1 MSSQKQQRSFLSI
14 AACNVGETTSYE
26 SIAADLDRTLLISRS
41 FFPYFMLVAI
51 EAGSLLRCLVLLLSL
66 LLVIVSY
73 FFFSEAVGIQILIF
87 IFFSGLKIR
96 GIELASRMVP
106 QISLFGPLWAL

>member
-1 MSSQKQQRSFLSI
+1 MSSQKQRRSFPSI